1 MMYMRQSTFLC
12 WGSSS
17 ILSKKAA
24 LIGNKI
30 SVERAVGM
38 GTYLGLKSITYL
50 ARFRCTH
57 LGHLELSSRTVID
70 CVVQT
75 IYTSGG

>member
-1 MMYMRQSTFLC
+1 M
-12 WGSSS
+12 
-17 ILSKKAA
+17 
-24 LIGNKI
+24 IGNKI

-38 GTYLGLKSITYL
+38 GTYLGLKRVTKL
-50 ARFRCTH
+50 ARIRCTH